1 MVTSEL
7 MCAPVAEYAAEMRH
21 DTRIVLPK
29 SIPAGI
35 AARGQVDSVAAIK
48 PVITFSDPEA
58 TPSMIWNRTRALF
71 YGRVRA

>member
-1 MVTSEL
+1 MAIVTIGL
-7 MCAPVAEYAAEMRH
+7 MCPPVTVAVAEMRH
-21 DTRIVLPK
+21 EITIVLPM

-58 TPSMIWNRTRALF
+58 TPSMIWNKTRGLS
-71 YGRVRA
+71 